1 MLTTVA
7 ALALVRR
14 FTGARPLGGPDMP
27 KHTQRIVGLPIGSF
41 RPDPTLARTTKGSG
55 RGHNAKTQDAKIRE
69 IVARERAKRE
79 QA

>member
-1 MLTTVA
+1 
-7 ALALVRR
+7 
-14 FTGARPLGGPDMP
+14 MP
-27 KHTQRIVGLPIGSF
+27 KHTQRIIGVPMGTF
-41 RPDPTLARTTKGSG
+41 RPDPILGRVKKEGPA